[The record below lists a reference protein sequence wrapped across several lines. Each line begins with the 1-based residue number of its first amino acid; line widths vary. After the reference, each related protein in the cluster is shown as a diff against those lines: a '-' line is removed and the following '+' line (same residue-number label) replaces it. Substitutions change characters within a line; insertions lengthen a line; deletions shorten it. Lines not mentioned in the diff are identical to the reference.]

1 MKKQIETKSEP
12 KTDVKNDMMEI
23 KVTLAIMQKE
33 IAELE
38 KKLNIK
44 SSSNMT
50 DDDRREIFEM
60 RKNNRG

>member
-12 KTDVKNDMMEI
+12 KTDVKKDMTEI

-44 SSSNMT
+44 SSSNMS

>member
-1 MKKQIETKSEP
+1 MKKQLETKSEP
-12 KTDVKNDMMEI
+12 KTDVKKDMTEI

-44 SSSNMT
+44 STSMS

-60 RKNNRG
+60 RNNNRG

>member
-1 MKKQIETKSEP
+1 MRKQTEIKSEP
-12 KTDVKNDMMEI
+12 KNNIKKDITEI

-44 SSSNMT
+44 SKSAIT

-60 RKNNRG
+60 RNNK

>member
-1 MKKQIETKSEP
+1 MKKQLETKSEP
-12 KTDVKNDMMEI
+12 KNDVKKDMTEI

-44 SSSNMT
+44 STSMS

-60 RKNNRG
+60 RNNNRG

>member
-12 KTDVKNDMMEI
+12 KTDIKNDMTEI

>member
-12 KTDVKNDMMEI
+12 KTDVKRDMTEI

-33 IAELE
+33 IEKLE
-38 KKLNIK
+38 KKLNIN
-44 SSSNMT
+44 SNSMS

-60 RKNNRG
+60 RKNSRG